1 MFSDLHQIVLQAWN
15 LQFSDPNRGGKFLNI
30 PIHYGD
36 WVPITAAKALV
47 EEVANR
53 QRQTP
58 RERVDKRP
66 APAKEDA
73 KEVKATRRRQR
84 GPGDAKET
92 PKGGTEG
99 SQVGAKGG

>member
-1 MFSDLHQIVLQAWN
+1 MFPDLHQIVLQAWN

-53 QRQTP
+53 QRQVP
-58 RERVDKRP
+58 RERVHQP
-66 APAKEDA
+66 GLQTLQLILYHL
-73 KEVKATRRRQR
+73 VKFT
-84 GPGDAKET
+84 G
-92 PKGGTEG
+92 
-99 SQVGAKGG
+99 